1 MQQFNVSRSAIFAI
15 LLCVLVLTGCMYT
28 MGPRMPR
35 ELSAPA
41 ISSYSTNQFNTD
53 VAAYRDD
60 VKSGDLTAAK
70 TVRNQIAYRVMT
82 GIEIGYG
89 RFEMHLTTTR
99 AGAQTGSD
107 ALQLGLTAAT
117 SVVGTSDVKDILSAT
132 STAFHGT
139 WTSLDKNYFQD
150 KTTEAIVSQMRATR
164 KTKQAQIITSL
175 ATRDVASYP
184 LEAAWID
191 LVDFYYA
198 GTVPSA
204 LVEIASDAG
213 TKADTA
219 TKDLNKAVADLT
231 PATPAQAK
239 QSIGNRTAYEKLKS
253 AVNGTDPQQSAKA
266 LQTLRQI
273 LTAAGYAPKA
283 DASATELLGLFRQA
297 IDEAT
302 NDDSKLATLSAAVAA
317 ANID

>member
-1 MQQFNVSRSAIFAI
+1 
-15 LLCVLVLTGCMYT
+15 
-28 MGPRMPR
+28 MGPKMPK
-35 ELSAPA
+35 ELAAPS
-41 ISSYSTNQFNTD
+41 ISSYGASQFNAD
-53 VAAYRDD
+53 VSAYRDD
-60 VKSGDLTAAK
+60 VKKGDLAAAQ
-70 TVRNQIAYRVMT
+70 TLRNEIAYRVMT
-82 GIEIGYG
+82 GIESGYG
-89 RFEMHLTTTR
+89 RFEMRLTTLR

-117 SVVGTSDVKDILSAT
+117 TVVGASDIKDILSAT

-150 KTTEAIVSQMRATR
+150 KTTEAIISQMRATR

-175 ATRDVASYP
+175 ATRNVTSYP
-184 LEAAWID
+184 LDAAWID

-213 TKADTA
+213 SKADTA
-219 TKDLNKAVADLT
+219 TKDLNKAMAELT
-231 PATPAQAK
+231 PATPQQAS
-239 QSIGNRTAYEKLKS
+239 QSISNRTAYEKLKS
-253 AVNGTDPQQSAKA
+253 AVNGSDAAKSAAA

-283 DASATELLGLFRQA
+283 DASATDLLALFRKA
-297 IDEAT
+297 IDDAT
-302 NDDSKLATLSAAVAA
+302 SDDSKLAALSAAVAA
-317 ANID
+317 ANIN